1 MSIDRNLLTSIEK
14 IIGTTFNPVNINEDD
29 VVYMLE
35 ELVSEYERVEEQL
48 EDLNEDL
55 KENYKPYTKAELYG
69 VSDKDFL

>member
-14 IIGTTFNPVNINEDD
+14 IIGTTFNSVNINEDD
-29 VVYMLE
+29 VVYMLK

-48 EDLNEDL
+48 EDL
-55 KENYKPYTKAELYG
+55 KEEIKDNYKPYTKAELYG